1 MATPVTVPEVA
12 ERWWVALMS
21 TPTEN
26 RSGWACSAGAD
37 RAEGLREHHGRAAV
51 EQAVGLG
58 VALDR
63 HRGDHPLRRDLLELD
78 AHPVVQDA
86 HALRASRRGTPRS
99 SGSAS
104 RRSCR
109 HSRCRRRRLASAGAR
124 SHRRPPPPAAAR
136 RTLAGLSRV
145 LRAAGRELLD
155 RHRPAH
161 QRGLRVHL
169 DADQRAPR
177 RAADP
182 RRRSRSTCPG
192 KTFRTEEYS
201 EYKAKRNKTPDEFS
215 SQLPLIERLLDA
227 LYIPFLKKPGYEADD
242 IIGTLVTQAVAD
254 DMDVLIVS
262 GDRDSFQLVSDR
274 TTVLYPMRGVS
285 ELARMTPEAVRGQV
299 RRPAG
304 ALPRDRRAGGGDLR
318 QPARRA
324 RCRAWASPPSGSTST
339 TASTT
344 SSPTPTRSPAR
355 RARRCASTS
364 AT

>member
-37 RAEGLREHHGRAAV
+37 RAQGLGEHHGRAAV
-51 EQAVGLG
+51 QQAVGLG

-63 HRGDHPLRRDLLELD
+63 HRGDDPLRRDLEELD
-78 AHPVVQDA
+78 AHPVVEGA
-86 HALRASRRGTPRS
+86 HALGHPGEELLDRRR
-99 SGSAS
+99 SAS

-109 HSRCRRRRLASAGAR
+109 HSACRRRRLASAGAR
-124 SHRRPPPPAAAR
+124 SHRRPPPPAPAR

-145 LRAAGRELLD
+145 LRAAGGELLD
-155 RHRPAH
+155 GHRPAH

-169 DADQRAPR
+169 DADQRAAR

-182 RRRSRSTCPG
+182 RRGRVRRVPADVPPG
-192 KTFRTEEYS
+192 GVLRVQGEAQQDPRRVQQPAAADRGGPRRAAHPVPEE
-201 EYKAKRNKTPDEFS
+201 ARLRGRRHHRHPGHPGGGRRHGRADPDRRPR
-215 SQLPLIERLLDA
+215 LPPAGQRAVDGALPDA
-227 LYIPFLKKPGYEADD
+227 RRVRPGPDD
-242 IIGTLVTQAVAD
+242 PGGGA
-254 DMDVLIVS
+254 
-262 GDRDSFQLVSDR
+262 
-274 TTVLYPMRGVS
+274 
-285 ELARMTPEAVRGQV
+285 GQV

-304 ALPRDRRAGGGDLR
+304 ALPRARRAGGGDLR

-324 RCRAWASPPSGSTST
+324 RRRCRATPPSGSTST

-344 SSPTPTRSPAR
+344 
-355 RARRCASTS
+355 
-364 AT
+364 